1 VLPDPDAS
9 LDADARSLL
18 AVITHD
24 PISADTLCTMLG
36 WTPQRVNATLVELEL
51 GGRIAP
57 AGHGVYQ
64 RLAASG
70 FEFASPG

>member
-1 VLPDPDAS
+1 
-9 LDADARSLL
+9 
-18 AVITHD
+18 
-24 PISADTLCTMLG
+24 MLG

-64 RLAASG
+64 RLAAPG